1 MLTKAE
7 QLRLLLGEE
16 VPEGGSED
24 DTMFKEDVIL
34 HFLELGADNLDRS
47 AYEGWRA
54 KAAKFASLVDTTEGN
69 YSRKYGQL
77 LDNAT
82 AMEKKYLRSSG
93 GLTEGRSRVGRIVR
107 RDESDGVVTG

>member
-1 MLTKAE
+1 MLTNAE

-16 VPEGGSED
+16 IPEGGTED
-24 DTMFKEDVIL
+24 DTMFKDAVID

-77 LDNAT
+77 LDNANNM
-82 AMEKKYLRSSG
+82 AKMYLRSSG
-93 GLTEGRSRVGRIVR
+93 GLTEGRARVGRIVR
-107 RDESDGVVTG
+107 RDESDGIATG